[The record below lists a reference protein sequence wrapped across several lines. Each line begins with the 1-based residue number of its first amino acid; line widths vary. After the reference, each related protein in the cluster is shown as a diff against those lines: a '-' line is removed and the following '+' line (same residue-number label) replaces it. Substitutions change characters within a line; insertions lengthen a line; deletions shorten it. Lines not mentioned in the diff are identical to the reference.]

1 MHEPSRWAVV
11 VGVDHYSSTEPS
23 SNLRGAVNDA
33 VLMYELLRDLLK
45 IPESNIRLHLARN
58 PGFLPTTSDPAST
71 SPTITN
77 LLQSID
83 HIIEHARPGDL
94 VHIHF
99 SGHGVRELTL
109 HSDKKLPSEIIES
122 TTYVMKSTKKFLK
135 KKNSIMEIF

>member
-11 VGVDHYSSTEPS
+11 VGVDHYSSTEPG

-45 IPESNIRLHLARN
+45 IPESNIRLHHARN
-58 PGFLPTTSDPAST
+58 PGFLPTTPDPAST

-83 HIIEHARPGDL
+83 HIIENTSPGDL
-94 VHIHF
+94 IHIHF
-99 SGHGVRELTL
+99 SGHGVRESTL
-109 HSDKKLPSEIIES
+109 HSDKKSATALDELLCFVP
-122 TTYVMKSTKKFLK
+122 F
-135 KKNSIMEIF
+135 